1 MGCGDKVTLGGG
13 LGLGTTAGKQ
23 PGPYSDSSLLR
34 RAIDATNIM
43 KKEEAAIFGA
53 SKAVPERERGTRLVI
68 EREPAQ
74 PAPLPP
80 IKNIQLNVSVHEF
93 EALRFLLQNAV
104 RTDGRNG
111 VINKGS
117 AFHDSLR
124 SLITAVANTYGV
136 I

>member
-13 LGLGTTAGKQ
+13 LGLGTTAEKQ
-23 PGPYSDSSLLR
+23 PGPYSDSIKTY
-34 RAIDATNIM
+34 AIPKTNR
-43 KKEEAAIFGA
+43 
-53 SKAVPERERGTRLVI
+53 PDRGTRLVI